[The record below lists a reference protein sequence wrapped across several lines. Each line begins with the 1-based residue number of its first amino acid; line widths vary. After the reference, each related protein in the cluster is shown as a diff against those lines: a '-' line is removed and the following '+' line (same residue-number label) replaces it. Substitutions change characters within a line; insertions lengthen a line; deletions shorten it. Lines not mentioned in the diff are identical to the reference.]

1 MKLNELLQSDH
12 FEEKEEIC
20 PGCQNHCQVRVYSF
34 ANGRQYVSGN
44 NCERVY
50 SNEGST
56 ARKGINMFEEKY
68 KLLFETHLSTLNVSG
83 LSTLSPQGG
92 LTIGLPRGLGI
103 YENYP
108 FWQTLFGCC
117 GMRVRLSGVST
128 NRLFDKGVRT
138 IVADNICY
146 PAKLMHG
153 HVMDLIEK
161 QVDRIFYPWV
171 VFEHKEDEQSK
182 NSFNCP
188 VVSGY
193 SDVIKSAINP
203 EKNYGIPLDAPTISF
218 RDEDLLR
225 ASLVEYL
232 STLNINEPTA
242 QAAITQAITA
252 QQNYLDALE
261 NRNRE
266 VFNEARAAGR
276 MVILLAAR
284 PYHIDPLI
292 QHKIADAIAAMGI
305 DVITENIATHEGQA
319 VYDDLNAMAQWAY
332 PNRIF
337 KAAHWVGNNPYNN
350 LHMVELTSFGCGP
363 DAFILDEVRAILS
376 RYGKN
381 LTVLKIDDVNN
392 IGSLR
397 LRVRSLVESVNA
409 TPRNPEIVESVN
421 ATPRNPEIVESV
433 NASSRNP
440 EISKYRDLGNKA
452 PFTTKP
458 FEHSDRDRV
467 ILTPYF
473 AEGYNEFL
481 PTIFALAG
489 YRIESLPMATQ
500 ADAEEGLHVANN
512 DICYPAT
519 IVVGSIMRALKSGK
533 YDLSKTAVAITQTGG
548 QCRASNYYAL
558 IKNALVA
565 AGMSQ
570 VPVIAVA
577 IGPNLKNSQPGFEI
591 NWLHL
596 IRPTLEALYFADAL
610 AKLYY
615 PAAPRER
622 IPGVARKL
630 YDHYLNAAQPL
641 LAKRNYRAIRQLM
654 RDAAGAFTD
663 ITDTTKQV
671 PVVGVVGEIYVK
683 YNSFSNHGVVRWLME
698 HGVEVVPPAIT
709 GFFSTSI
716 PNAFINREQHIR
728 KDGLSPWQAKLVNR
742 LLLHY
747 AHVYDRLCS
756 DFPFYRPF
764 TDIMDIWR
772 KSRRVINSA
781 ADFGEGWF
789 LPGEICDLADH
800 GIHKVVSLQPFG
812 CIANHIISKGIER
825 RYKDLYPHLSL
836 LFLDF
841 DAGTSDANITNRLH
855 FLLQ

>member
-1 MKLNELLQSDH
+1 MQLDEILKANH
-12 FEEKEEIC
+12 FTEKEEIC

-50 SNEGST
+50 SNEGDG
-56 ARKGINMFEEKY
+56 AHKGVNMFEEKY
-68 KLLFETHLSTLNVSG
+68 KLLFEKSQITNDKS
-83 LSTLSPQGG
+83 QI
-92 LTIGLPRGLGI
+92 TIGLPRGLGI

-108 FWQTLFGCC
+108 FWQTLFACC
-117 GMRVRLSGVST
+117 GMRVRLSGMST

-171 VFEHKEDEQSK
+171 VFERKEDEQAK

-218 RDEDLLR
+218 KDEELLR

-232 STLNINEPTA
+232 ATLNISESTA
-242 QAAITQAITA
+242 QAAITQAIRA

-261 NRNRE
+261 KRNMQ

-305 DVITENIATHEGQA
+305 DVITENVAAHEGQG
-319 VYDDLNAMAQWAY
+319 VYDELNAMAQWAY

-337 KAAHWVGNNPYNN
+337 KAAHWVGNSPYNN

-397 LRVRSLVESVNA
+397 LRVRSLVESVK
-409 TPRNPEIVESVN
+409 EIKNEKLKITN
-421 ATPRNPEIVESV
+421 D
-433 NASSRNP
+433 
-440 EISKYRDLGNKA
+440 K

-458 FEHSDRDRV
+458 FEVEDKDRV
-467 ILTPYF
+467 ILAPYF

-481 PTIFALAG
+481 PTIFAMAG

-500 ADAEEGLHVANN
+500 EDAEEGLHVANN

-577 IGPNLKNSQPGFEI
+577 IGPSLKNCQPGFEI

-654 RDAAGAFTD
+654 RDAASAFTD
-663 ITDTTKQV
+663 ISDTTKQV

-698 HGVEVVPPAIT
+698 HGVEVLPPAIT

-728 KDGLSPWQAKLVNR
+728 KDGLNPWQAKLVNR

-747 AHVYDRLCS
+747 AHVYDHLCG
-756 DFPFYRPF
+756 DYPFYRPF
-764 TDIMDIWR
+764 ADIMDIWH

>member
-50 SNEGST
+50 SNEDTT

-68 KLLFETHLSTLNVSG
+68 KMLFEQRAALYSV
-83 LSTLSPQGG
+83 SPQDGLYSVSEAVQQRSG

-117 GMRVRLSGVST
+117 GMRVRLSGMST

-171 VFEHKEDEQSK
+171 VFERKEDEQSK

-218 RDEDLLR
+218 KDEELLR

-232 STLNINEPTA
+232 ATLNINEPTA

-261 NRNRE
+261 KRNMQ

-305 DVITENIATHEGQA
+305 DVITENVAAHEGQA
-319 VYDDLNAMAQWAY
+319 VYDELNAMAQWAY

-337 KAAHWVGNNPYNN
+337 KAAHWVGNSPYNN
-350 LHMVELTSFGCGP
+350 LHMIELTSFGCGP

-397 LRVRSLVESVNA
+397 LRVRSLVESV
-409 TPRNPEIVESVN
+409 RKSVS
-421 ATPRNPEIVESV
+421 PKDGLYSV
-433 NASSRNP
+433 SDSGLSAQRSQ
-440 EISKYRDLGNKA
+440 L

-458 FEHSDRDRV
+458 FEHSDRERV

-519 IVVGSIMRALKSGK
+519 IVVGSIMRALKSSK

-577 IGPNLKNSQPGFEI
+577 IGPSLKNSQPGFEI

-641 LAKRNYRAIRQLM
+641 LAKRDYRAIRQLM
-654 RDAAGAFTD
+654 RDATGAFTD

-716 PNAFINREQHIR
+716 PNAFINRDQHIR

-747 AHVYDRLCS
+747 AHVYDRLCG
-756 DFPFYRPF
+756 DYPFYRPF
-764 TDIMDIWR
+764 ADIMDIWR

>member
-50 SNEGST
+50 SNEGDGT
-56 ARKGINMFEEKY
+56 RKGINMFEEKY
-68 KLLFETHLSTLNVSG
+68 KMLFQQRVPTAMHSNSVSVQTESEANG
-83 LSTLSPQGG
+83 QTAQRSNSPQGG

-117 GMRVRLSGVST
+117 GMRVRLSGMST
-128 NRLFDKGVRT
+128 TKLFDKGVRT

-171 VFEHKEDEQSK
+171 VFERKEDEQSK

-218 RDEDLLR
+218 KDEELLR

-232 STLNINEPTA
+232 ATLNISESTA

-261 NRNRE
+261 KRNMQ
-266 VFNEARAAGR
+266 VFNEVRAAGR

-305 DVITENIATHEGQA
+305 DVITENVATHEGQG
-319 VYDDLNAMAQWAY
+319 VYDELNAMAQWAY

-337 KAAHWVGNNPYNN
+337 KAAHWVGNSPYNN

-397 LRVRSLVESVNA
+397 LRVRSLVESVKKSNSDSDQTA
-409 TPRNPEIVESVN
+409 MRSNSPQDGQTAQRS
-421 ATPRNPEIVESV
+421 
-433 NASSRNP
+433 
-440 EISKYRDLGNKA
+440 
-452 PFTTKP
+452 FTTKP
-458 FEHSDRDRV
+458 FEVEDKGRV

-500 ADAEEGLHVANN
+500 EDAEEGLHVANN

-577 IGPNLKNSQPGFEI
+577 IGPSLQNSQPGFEI
-591 NWLHL
+591 NWLRL
-596 IRPTLEALYFADAL
+596 IRPTLEAMFFADAL

-641 LAKRNYRAIRQLM
+641 LAKRDYRAIRQLM
-654 RDAAGAFTD
+654 RDATGAFTD
-663 ITDTTKQV
+663 ISDTTKQV

-716 PNAFINREQHIR
+716 PNAFINRKQHIR
-728 KDGLSPWQAKLVNR
+728 KDGLKPWQAKLVNR

-747 AHVYDRLCS
+747 AHVYDRLCG
-756 DFPFYRPF
+756 DYPFYRPF
-764 TDIMDIWR
+764 TDIMDIWH

-812 CIANHIISKGIER
+812 CIANHIISKGIEH

>member
-1 MKLNELLQSDH
+1 MHLDELLKADH
-12 FEEKEEIC
+12 FEEKEEVC

-34 ANGRQYVSGN
+34 ANGRQYASGN

-50 SNEGST
+50 SNEGN
-56 ARKGINMFEEKY
+56 AVRKGVNMFEEKY
-68 KLLFETHLSTLNVSG
+68 RLLFNRQSSIVKS
-83 LSTLSPQGG
+83 SI
-92 LTIGLPRGLGI
+92 TIGIPRGLGI

-117 GMRVRLSGVST
+117 GMHVRLSGTST
-128 NRLFDKGVRT
+128 TKLFDKGVRT

-153 HVMDLIEK
+153 HIMDLIEK
-161 QVDRIFYPWV
+161 HVDRIFYPWV
-171 VFEHKEDEQSK
+171 VFERKEDEQSK

-203 EKNYGIPLDAPTISF
+203 EKNYGIPLDSPTISF
-218 RDEDLLR
+218 KDEVLLR

-232 STLNINEPTA
+232 ATLGINEPAA
-242 QAAITQAITA
+242 QHAITQAIAA
-252 QQNYLDALE
+252 QQDYLNALE
-261 NRNRE
+261 RRNMQVLE
-266 VFNEARAAGR
+266 EARAAGR

-305 DVITENIATHEGQA
+305 DVITENVAAHEGQG
-319 VYDDLNAMAQWAY
+319 VYNELNAMAQWAY

-337 KAAHWVGNNPYNN
+337 KAAHWVGNHPYGN

-397 LRVRSLVESVNA
+397 LRVRSLVESVNS
-409 TPRNPEIVESVN
+409 TP
-421 ATPRNPEIVESV
+421 
-433 NASSRNP
+433 RNP
-440 EISKYRDLGNKA
+440 EISKYRDLENKA

-458 FEHSDRDRV
+458 FEVEDKSRV

-533 YDLSKTAVAITQTGG
+533 YDLTKTAVAITQTGG

-577 IGPNLKNSQPGFEI
+577 IGPSLKNSQPGFEI
-591 NWLHL
+591 NWLQI

-622 IPGVARKL
+622 VAGSARQL

-641 LAKRNYRAIRQLM
+641 LAKRDYRAIRRLM
-654 RDAAGAFTD
+654 RDATGAFAE
-663 ITDTTKQV
+663 ITDANRQV

-683 YNSFSNHGVVRWLME
+683 YNSFSNHGVVQWLME

-709 GFFSTSI
+709 GFFSTSV

-728 KDGLSPWQAKLVNR
+728 MDGLKPWQARLVNR
-742 LLLHY
+742 LLQHY

-756 DFPFYRPF
+756 SYPFYRPF

-789 LPGEICDLADH
+789 LPGEICNLADH
-800 GIHKVVSLQPFG
+800 GIRKVVSLQPFG

-825 RYKDLYPHLSL
+825 RYKEHYPDLSL

>member
-50 SNEGST
+50 SNEDTT

-68 KLLFETHLSTLNVSG
+68 KLLFEKSQITNDKS
-83 LSTLSPQGG
+83 QI
-92 LTIGLPRGLGI
+92 TIGLPRGLGI

-117 GMRVRLSGVST
+117 GMRVRLSGMST

-171 VFEHKEDEQSK
+171 VFERKEDEQSK

-218 RDEDLLR
+218 KDEELLR

-232 STLNINEPTA
+232 STLNISESTA

-252 QQNYLDALE
+252 QQNYLDALKK
-261 NRNRE
+261 RNMQ

-319 VYDDLNAMAQWAY
+319 VYDELNAMAQWAY

-397 LRVRSLVESVNA
+397 LRVRSLVESV
-409 TPRNPEIVESVN
+409 RKSVS
-421 ATPRNPEIVESV
+421 PKDGLYSV
-433 NASSRNP
+433 SDSGLSAQRSQ
-440 EISKYRDLGNKA
+440 L

-458 FEHSDRDRV
+458 FEPSDRERV

-481 PTIFALAG
+481 PTIFSLAG

-519 IVVGSIMRALKSGK
+519 IVVGSIMRALKSGR

-577 IGPNLKNSQPGFEI
+577 IGPSLKNSQPGFEI

-641 LAKRNYRAIRQLM
+641 LAKRDYRAIRRLM
-654 RDAAGAFTD
+654 RDAASAFTD

-683 YNSFSNHGVVRWLME
+683 YNSFSNHGAVRWLME
-698 HGVEVVPPAIT
+698 HGVEVVPPTIT

-728 KDGLSPWQAKLVNR
+728 KDGLKPWQAKLVNR

-747 AHVYDRLCS
+747 AHVYDRLCG
-756 DFPFYRPF
+756 DYPFYRPF
-764 TDIMDIWR
+764 TNIMDIWC

>member
-1 MKLNELLQSDH
+1 MKLNELLQSDR

-20 PGCQNHCQVRVYSF
+20 PGCQNHCQVCVYSF

-50 SNEGST
+50 SNEDTT

-68 KLLFETHLSTLNVSG
+68 KMLFEKTSFPLGDDRGEASI
-83 LSTLSPQGG
+83 
-92 LTIGLPRGLGI
+92 TIGLPRGLGI

-108 FWQTLFGCC
+108 FWQTLFCCC
-117 GMRVRLSGVST
+117 GMRVRLSGMST

-171 VFEHKEDEQSK
+171 VFERKEDEQSK

-218 RDEDLLR
+218 KDEELLR

-232 STLNINEPTA
+232 STLNINESTA

-252 QQNYLDALE
+252 QQNYLNALE
-261 NRNRE
+261 KRNMQ

-305 DVITENIATHEGQA
+305 DVITENVAAHEGQA
-319 VYDDLNAMAQWAY
+319 VYDELNAMAQWAY

-337 KAAHWVGNNPYNN
+337 KAAHWVGNSPYNN

-397 LRVRSLVESVNA
+397 LRVRSLVESV
-409 TPRNPEIVESVN
+409 RKSVS
-421 ATPRNPEIVESV
+421 PKDGLYSV
-433 NASSRNP
+433 SDSGLSAQRSQ
-440 EISKYRDLGNKA
+440 L

-577 IGPNLKNSQPGFEI
+577 IGPSLKNSQPGFEI

-654 RDAAGAFTD
+654 RDAASAFTD
-663 ITDTTKQV
+663 ITDTTRQV

-716 PNAFINREQHIR
+716 PNAFINRDQHIR

-747 AHVYDRLCS
+747 AHVYDRLCG

-764 TDIMDIWR
+764 ADIMDIWR

-800 GIHKVVSLQPFG
+800 GIQKVVSLQPFG

>member
-1 MKLNELLQSDH
+1 MKLKEMLQSNR
-12 FEEKEEIC
+12 FETKEEIC
-20 PGCQNHCQVRVYSF
+20 PGCQNLCRVQVYSF
-34 ANGRQYVSGN
+34 DEGRMYVSGN

-50 SNEGST
+50 SNTE
-56 ARKGINMFEEKY
+56 KGAVKGVNMFDEKY
-68 KLLFETHLSTLNVSG
+68 KLLFTS
-83 LSTLSPQGG
+83 SPVTNRQPL
-92 LTIGLPRGLGI
+92 LTIGIPRGLGI

-108 FWQTLFGCC
+108 FWHTLFTCC
-117 GMRVRLSGVST
+117 GICVRLSSPSS
-128 NRLFDKGVRT
+128 NRLYDKGLRT

-171 VFEHKEDEQSK
+171 VFERKEDEQSK

-203 EKNYGIPLDAPTISF
+203 EKKYGIPLDAPTISF
-218 RDEDLLR
+218 KDEELLR

-232 STLNINEPTA
+232 ATLNISEPTA
-242 QAAITQAITA
+242 QAAITQALTA

-261 NRNRE
+261 KRNMQ

-305 DVITENIATHEGQA
+305 DVITENIATHEGQG
-319 VYDDLNAMAQWAY
+319 VYDELNAMAQWAY

-337 KAAHWVGNNPYNN
+337 KAVHWVGNNPYNN

-397 LRVRSLVESVNA
+397 LRVRSLVESV
-409 TPRNPEIVESVN
+409 RKSVS
-421 ATPRNPEIVESV
+421 PKDGLYSV
-433 NASSRNP
+433 CDSGLSAQRSQ
-440 EISKYRDLGNKA
+440 L

-458 FEHSDRDRV
+458 FEVEDKDRV
-467 ILTPYF
+467 ILAPYF

-481 PTIFALAG
+481 PTIFSLAG

-533 YDLSKTAVAITQTGG
+533 YDLSKTAVAIVQTGG

-577 IGPNLKNSQPGFEI
+577 IGPSLKISQPGFEI

-622 IPGVARKL
+622 ISGVARKL

-654 RDAAGAFTD
+654 RDATGAFTD
-663 ITDTTKQV
+663 ITDTTRQV

-683 YNSFSNHGVVRWLME
+683 YNSFSNHGIVKWLID
-698 HGVEVVPPAIT
+698 HGVEVIPPALT
-709 GFFSTSI
+709 GFFSTSV
-716 PNAFINREQHIR
+716 PNAFINRSQHIR
-728 KDGLSPWQAKLVNR
+728 KDGLKPWQARLVNR
-742 LLLHY
+742 FLRHY
-747 AHVYDRLCS
+747 AQVYDRLCG
-756 DFPFYRPF
+756 DYPFYRPF
-764 TDIMDIWR
+764 ADIMDIWR

-789 LPGEICDLADH
+789 LPGEICDLAEN
-800 GIHKVVSLQPFG
+800 GVNKVVSLQPFG
-812 CIANHIISKGIER
+812 CIANHIISKGIEK
-825 RYKDLYPHLSL
+825 RYKDLYPHLAL

-855 FLLQ
+855 FLLNN